1 MIGVILAGG
10 DGTRLAQST
19 GQNIC
24 KSLRKINN
32 RHLIEFALDNLIDLE
47 ASKAYI
53 VVGKQGDLIRNAI
66 GDKYKTLDVT
76 YVCQMEQIG
85 LIDALVQ
92 ALKVIDD
99 SETVVLQL
107 ADEILIN
114 LNTQDIKNAINNDQ
128 IDFYCGVTKEENE
141 QKIKNNFSVETDENS
156 FLVKCVEKPKVVVND
171 IKGTGFTVFS
181 GKAQK
186 LVKETYLSTPEKVK
200 ELCDS
205 FNFLI
210 AEDYRGKAFFVAERE
225 FNINTLS
232 DLTEAEEF
240 LKA

>member
-24 KSLRKINN
+24 KSLRKIKDK
-32 RHLIEFALDNLIDLE
+32 HLIEFALDNLINLG
-47 ASKAYI
+47 ATKVYI
-53 VVGKQGDLIRNAI
+53 VVGKQGDLIKKAI
-66 GDKYKTLDVT
+66 GDKYKSLDVN

-85 LIDALVQ
+85 LIDAFVQ

-114 LNTQDIKNAINNDQ
+114 LNTQEIKNAINNDQ

-141 QKIKNNFSVETDENS
+141 QKIKNNFSVETDDDT
-156 FLVKCVEKPKVVVND
+156 FLVKCVEKPKVVIND

-181 GKAQK
+181 GKTQK

-210 AEDYRGKAFFVAERE
+210 EKGYRGVAFLVAERE

-240 LKA
+240 LKD